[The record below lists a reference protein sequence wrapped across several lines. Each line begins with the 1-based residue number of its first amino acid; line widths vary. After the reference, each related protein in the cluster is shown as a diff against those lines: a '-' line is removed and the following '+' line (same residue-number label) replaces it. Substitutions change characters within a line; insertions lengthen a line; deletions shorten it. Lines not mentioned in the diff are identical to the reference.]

1 MSVWTKPDLP
11 KSPLTALAGER
22 LPGIGHNQGPPL
34 DAGHSWRKHV
44 WTKARKELL
53 PKLPLEVI
61 RRRVARAKEL
71 GLEYPAYASILVGTG
86 RDIVGFLFT
95 CDALGLRLE
104 KSIDLPAP
112 VATKLSKVK
121 ATHLLAAG
129 EAAGPEEIAKRLIVE
144 HHLTIAGTAALP
156 DSDNVPWTTGRDA
169 IRAALDPLK
178 LPSDTVVMI
187 GTRAHERDW
196 ADAARLAKFL
206 PSQSFFPAQS

>member
-1 MSVWTKPDLP
+1 MIP
-11 KSPLTALAGER
+11 KSPFTAFKGER

-44 WTKARKELL
+44 WTKARKQLL

-71 GLEYPAYASILVGTG
+71 GLEYPAYASILLGTG
-86 RDIVGFLFT
+86 RDIVGFLYT

-104 KSIDLPAP
+104 KSIEIPKPIMA
-112 VATKLSKVK
+112 KLTEVK
-121 ATHLLAAG
+121 AKHLLAAE
-129 EAAGPEEIAKRLIVE
+129 EAAGPEEITKKLIVE
-144 HHLTIAGTAALP
+144 HQLAIAGTASLP
-156 DSDNVPWTTGRDA
+156 DPDKAPWAAGRAA
-169 IRAALDPLK
+169 IRAALEPLK

-187 GTRAHERDW
+187 GTRAHEREW

-206 PSQSFFPAQS
+206 PAESYFPS

>member
-1 MSVWTKPDLP
+1 MIP
-11 KSPLTALAGER
+11 KSPFSTFRGER
-22 LPGIGHNQGPPL
+22 LPGIGHNQGPSMDP
-34 DAGHSWRKHV
+34 GISWRKHL

-71 GLEYPAYASILVGTG
+71 GLEYPAYASILLGTG

-104 KSIDLPAP
+104 KSIELPDP
-112 VATKLSKVK
+112 VAAKLAQVK
-121 ATHLLAAG
+121 AKHLLAAE
-129 EAAGPEEIAKRLIVE
+129 EAAGPEEIARRLVAE

-156 DSDNVPWTTGRDA
+156 DPDRAPWTAGRAA

-206 PSQSFFPAQS
+206 PAESYFPAQ

>member
-1 MSVWTKPDLP
+1 MIP
-11 KSPLTALAGER
+11 KSPLTALDGER

-34 DAGHSWRKHV
+34 DTGHSWRKHV
-44 WTKARKELL
+44 WTKARKELI

-71 GLEYPAYASILVGTG
+71 GLEYPAYASILLGTG

-104 KSIDLPAP
+104 KSVEIPDP
-112 VATKLSKVK
+112 VAAKLSTVK
-121 ATHLLAAG
+121 ATHLLAAE
-129 EAAGPEEIAKRLIVE
+129 EAAGPVEIAKRLISE
-144 HHLTIAGTAALP
+144 HHLAIAGTVALP
-156 DSDNVPWTTGRDA
+156 DPDKVPWTAGRAA

-178 LPSDTVVMI
+178 LPADTVVMI

-206 PSQSFFPAQS
+206 PSQSFFPAQR

>member
-1 MSVWTKPDLP
+1 MIP
-11 KSPLTALAGER
+11 KSPITALTGER

-34 DAGHSWRKHV
+34 DTGHSWRKHV
-44 WTKARKELL
+44 WTRARKQLL
-53 PKLPLEVI
+53 PRLPLEVI

-71 GLEYPAYASILVGTG
+71 GLEYPAYASILLGTG

-112 VATKLSKVK
+112 VAAKLSEVK
-121 ATHLLAAG
+121 ARHLLAADQP
-129 EAAGPEEIAKRLIVE
+129 ADLNHVARHLAIE
-144 HHLTIAGTAALP
+144 HHLAIAGTTALP
-156 DSDNVPWTTGRDA
+156 DPATAPWTAGRAA

-178 LPSDTVVMI
+178 LPSDTIVMV

-206 PSQSFFPAQS
+206 PAESYFPGHR

>member
-1 MSVWTKPDLP
+1 MLP
-11 KSPLTALAGER
+11 KSPFTALDGER

-44 WTKARKELL
+44 WKKARKELL

-71 GLEYPAYASILVGTG
+71 GLEYPAYASILLGTG

-104 KSIDLPAP
+104 KSVEIPDS
-112 VATKLSKVK
+112 VAAKLTAVK
-121 ATHLLAAG
+121 ATHLLAAE
-129 EAAGPEEIAKRLIVE
+129 EAAGPDEIAKHLVAE
-144 HHLTIAGTAALP
+144 HKLAIAGTAALP
-156 DSDNVPWTTGRDA
+156 DPDRVPWTAGRAA

-196 ADAARLAKFL
+196 ADAAKLAKFL
-206 PSQSFFPAQS
+206 PSDNYFRP

>member
-1 MSVWTKPDLP
+1 MIP

-22 LPGIGHNQGPPL
+22 LPGIGHNQGPPM

-71 GLEYPAYASILVGTG
+71 GLEYPAYASILMGTG

-104 KSIDLPAP
+104 KSIELPDPIA
-112 VATKLSKVK
+112 AKLADVK
-121 ATHLLAAG
+121 AKHLLAAE
-129 EAAGPEEIAKRLIVE
+129 EAAGPEEIAKRLAAE
-144 HHLTIAGTAALP
+144 HSLTIEGTAALP
-156 DSDNVPWTTGRDA
+156 DPDRVPWTAGRAA

-206 PSQSFFPAQS
+206 PAESYFPAQ